1 MITFVTTAEHQY
13 SIRDVLETRS
23 HPLHGRLIILSYA
36 ELVAFP
42 RLPRSTYILG
52 DLERL
57 HAAEMQRVTTRIKA
71 LRQACPDCKILN
83 LPDRVG
89 TRLDIMR
96 RLHESGIND
105 FRMLPATTAPE
116 VFRYPVFLRRLD
128 DHAGPISDLLDT
140 PGALRA
146 AIAALDPADRH
157 SDQLVVTEY
166 VDARNHLGL
175 HEKRSYTRVGDRF
188 FLSAL
193 DQSRGWVCKGEYA
206 DPDTVPDPE
215 RELAALQGAEA
226 DGPAL
231 QAAFDAAHIQYGRA
245 DYALVNGR
253 PQIFEI
259 NTNPW
264 LEPPERV
271 PAIARAGAEHIV
283 ATWLDALAQLADT
296 APASPG
302 PWLPVPQATG
312 RGLHGLSRRKLARSI
327 LRRAHQLHNE
337 TSAMR
342 WLRRFRLI

>member
-1 MITFVTTAEHQY
+1 MITFVATAEHQY
-13 SIRDVLETRS
+13 SVRDVLETRD

-42 RLPRSTYILG
+42 RLPRSTYVFA

-57 HAAEMQRVTTRIKA
+57 DADDMQRVMARITA
-71 LRQACPDCKILN
+71 LRQVCPDCEMLN

-96 RLHESGIND
+96 RLHEAGIND
-105 FRMLPATTAPE
+105 FRMLPVTTAPE

-128 DHAGPISDLLDT
+128 DHAGPTSDLLDT
-140 PGALRA
+140 PEALRA
-146 AIAALDPADRH
+146 ALAALDPADRD
-157 SDQLVVTEY
+157 SDQLVITEY

-193 DQSRGWVCKGEYA
+193 DQSRGWVCKGEYG
-206 DPDTVPDPE
+206 DPDTVPAPE
-215 RELAALQGAEA
+215 RELLAFLE
-226 DGPAL
+226 DKSDRPVL
-231 QAAFDAAHIQYGRA
+231 QAAFEAAHIQYGRA
-245 DYALVNGR
+245 DYALVGGR

-283 ATWLDALAQLADT
+283 TAWLDALEHLADKS
-296 APASPG
+296 PAKPG
-302 PWLPVPQATG
+302 PWLQVPLATG
-312 RGLHGLSRRKLARSI
+312 TGLRGLSRRKLARSV

-337 TSAMR
+337 TNAMR